1 LNYFQSKTVLIIS
14 PQPWKHLF
22 VSKHH
27 YAIELAANGNLVYFL
42 EPPCPLLKK
51 GQVLITPTNDY
62 ENIHLVQHN
71 PFFPRNIRFHL
82 RWLYK
87 LSVRLQVKLIT
98 RAIGSPLNVT
108 WCFDFNLYPDLK
120 IFGSEKNIFHPVDP
134 IPSKYQ
140 LEPAKNADLVLSVS
154 HKILSRLQRNS
165 KKGKYHV
172 INHGVSS
179 EFLNVSNAKS
189 DNHNGQIN
197 LGFAGNLNRSIIDV
211 ESFVQLIQAFP
222 KYEFHFWGPYNHTS
236 ELVTAVKAFPN
247 VHLHGSVTK
256 SILAQSY
263 ANMDILLMLY
273 RYDENESDLSNSH
286 KVTEYLSSGKVI
298 ISSPCSEY
306 VSYPE
311 LILTREFPN
320 DYINLVRSVAE
331 DIIQHNSASKREKR
345 IRLAAKNSYTNHLI
359 TIDSLISQQNHRT
372 IENRF
377 YCT

>member
-154 HKILSRLQRNS
+154 HKILSRFQRNS

-306 VSYPE
+306 ESYPE
-311 LILTREFPN
+311 LVVTTQIRSKYVP
-320 DYINLVRSVAE
+320 IVRRVSE
-331 DIIQHNSASKREKR
+331 NIIEHNNEHRTYKR
-345 IRLAAKNSYTNHLI
+345 IGLATKNTYVNHLKK
-359 TIDSLISQQNHRT
+359 IDSLIS
-372 IENRF
+372 
-377 YCT
+377 Y